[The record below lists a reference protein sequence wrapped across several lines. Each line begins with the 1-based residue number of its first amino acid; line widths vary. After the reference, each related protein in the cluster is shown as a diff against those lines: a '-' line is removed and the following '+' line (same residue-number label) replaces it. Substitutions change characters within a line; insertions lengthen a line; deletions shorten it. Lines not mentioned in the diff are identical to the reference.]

1 MDHRFVTNSEAAKRP
16 CHARDFAVCFV
27 VSRKLLMDSYLEES
41 FMSIITGGLGLLYRR
56 SYIDEYHENSGS
68 KGFAVIL
75 VAGPK
80 GPLAV
85 IRSGSL

>member
-1 MDHRFVTNSEAAKRP
+1 
-16 CHARDFAVCFV
+16 
-27 VSRKLLMDSYLEES
+27 MDSYLEES
-41 FMSIITGGLGLLYRR
+41 FMSIITIGSGLLFRR
-56 SYIDEYHENSGS
+56 SYTDRYHENSGS
-68 KGFAVIL
+68 EGFAVIL

>member
-1 MDHRFVTNSEAAKRP
+1 
-16 CHARDFAVCFV
+16 
-27 VSRKLLMDSYLEES
+27 
-41 FMSIITGGLGLLYRR
+41 MSIITIGSGLLFRR
-56 SYIDEYHENSGS
+56 SYTDEYHENSGS
-68 KGFAVIL
+68 EGFAVIL